1 MTPFLVEI
9 SVLFSQN
16 ANNEAGGKSGGG
28 GKESWHNVVKLDH
41 GNPNKP
47 LSKCDQKLPIIFIV
61 QEILSLQ
68 PVETNGPR
76 HISDAFSFYKARIT
90 DRLCSLRLRLDVF
103 IKPSG

>member
-1 MTPFLVEI
+1 MKQGERVGEG
-9 SVLFSQN
+9 
-16 ANNEAGGKSGGG
+16 E
-28 GKESWHNVVKLDH
+28 ESWHNVVKLDH

-47 LSKCDQKLPIIFIV
+47 LSKCDQKLPIIFIL

-90 DRLCSLRLRLDVF
+90 DRHCSRWAEARCLHKALSVTEIFFLR
-103 IKPSG
+103 

>member
-1 MTPFLVEI
+1 MKQGER
-9 SVLFSQN
+9 
-16 ANNEAGGKSGGG
+16 AGQGG

-76 HISDAFSFYKARIT
+76 HISYAFSFYKARIT
-90 DRLCSLRLRLDVF
+90 DRHCSHRLRLDVF
-103 IKPSG
+103 IKPSVWQRFFFPR